1 MIRRPPRSTRTDT
14 LFPYTTLFRSDQPPF
29 LGHRREDEVGMSL
42 GQIVEVTLRSVE
54 KSLAADA
61 ARSDRDLRLTDM
73 IAGAERVAFGIE
85 EDQHTLLPIIVEHR
99 EKDGERRGAGE
110 RRAAEPPQR
119 QAGQDRTRGE

>member
-1 MIRRPPRSTRTDT
+1 
-14 LFPYTTLFRSDQPPF
+14 
-29 LGHRREDEVGMSL
+29 MSL

-85 EDQHTLLPIIVEHR
+85 EDQHTLLLIIVEHR

-110 RRAAEPPQR
+110 RRDADPPQR
-119 QAGQDRTRGE
+119 QAGTEHDEERKRAGGGKGEAGRETTGG